1 MRMFSVSISYYSYL
15 LYEEACHNNRWKS
28 QVWAKPLCFK
38 NNPFSCFNIFI
49 IGIVGIEAG
58 LLGVF
63 WIFSTRWH
71 YS

>member
-1 MRMFSVSISYYSYL
+1 MCMFSVSISYYSYL

-49 IGIVGIEAG
+49 YHKNSWDRSCAVGSV
-58 LLGVF
+58 LDF
-63 WIFSTRWH
+63 
-71 YS
+71 